1 MKKRILTMA
10 AALLTALTCVCACGG
25 GETSQSQNSGNSA
38 AEYDLEY
45 AMAITSL
52 EAGNEISP
60 LIYGE
65 FWSIFRAAYTASFGR
80 KCWKTGNSIIPRE
93 RRDCPPGRRKAA

>member
-52 EAGNEISP
+52 EAGKRQENA
-60 LIYGE
+60 YAG
-65 FWSIFRAAYTASFGR
+65 FRPAGKTTTA
-80 KCWKTGNSIIPRE
+80 
-93 RRDCPPGRRKAA
+93 

>member
-65 FWSIFRAAYTASFGR
+65 FLEH
-80 KCWKTGNSIIPRE
+80 IPGLSLIHISEPTR
-93 RRDCPPGRRKAA
+93 PY